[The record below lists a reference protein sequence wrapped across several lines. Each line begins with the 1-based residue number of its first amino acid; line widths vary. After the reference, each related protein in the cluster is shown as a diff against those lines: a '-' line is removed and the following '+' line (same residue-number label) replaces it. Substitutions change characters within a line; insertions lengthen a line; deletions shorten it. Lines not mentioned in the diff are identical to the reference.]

1 MGNETIYWD
10 GLIVNKLGDYDKVR
24 DYDKEKYLKGNKN
37 HLELAGFLVSEGS
50 S

>member
-10 GLIVNKLGDYDKVR
+10 GLIVNKLG